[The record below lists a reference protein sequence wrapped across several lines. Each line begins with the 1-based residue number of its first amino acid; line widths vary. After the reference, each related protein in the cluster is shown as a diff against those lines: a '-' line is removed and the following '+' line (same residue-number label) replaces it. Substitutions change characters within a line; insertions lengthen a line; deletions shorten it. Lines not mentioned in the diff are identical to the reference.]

1 MLNRT
6 KKRNK
11 RINEKRFIISPKTGD
26 IVMVKYIG
34 KGKHKIRYFGPVIIS
49 KIGEDKSFSLKKKDV
64 VKFTN
69 IGINRIKITKMKLED
84 VATEE
89 EINQQILINQGVEI
103 DNNDDTKH
111 EQLMKI
117 LLIKNEVNDDD
128 FIIDEK

>member
-1 MLNRT
+1 
-6 KKRNK
+6 
-11 RINEKRFIISPKTGD
+11 
-26 IVMVKYIG
+26 MVKYIG
-34 KGKHKIRYFGPVIIS
+34 KGKDKIRYFGPVIIS
-49 KIGEDKSFSLKKKDV
+49 KIGEDKSFSLKKKDDV

-128 FIIDEK
+128 FIIDEE